1 MNRAV
6 AMLAI
11 ATLAVATPFLASCT
25 TDTHGLGGTAAVW
38 AVHHGNDVTPVVDG
52 HGLVEGYTATFAPRP
67 LADAVASVRAEL
79 PEDATATPPRAV
91 AGIQGTKCEIVQ
103 FTSAKLGRLL
113 GGRDGSHVMAAF
125 ETNAATSM
133 DTNRISQVTVVSAN
147 QNIPYGC

>member
-11 ATLAVATPFLASCT
+11 ATLAVAMPILASCT
-25 TDTHGLGGTAAVW
+25 TDAGGLGGAAAAW
-38 AVHHGNDVTPVVDG
+38 AAHHGHDVTPVVDAN
-52 HGLVEGYTATFAPRP
+52 GLVEGYTATFAPRP

-91 AGIQGTKCEIVQ
+91 AGIEGTKCEIVE

-113 GGRDGSHVMAAF
+113 GGRDGSHVLAVF
-125 ETNAATSM
+125 ETSAATSM

-147 QNIPYGC
+147 QNIRYGC